1 MEKDREIADF
11 EAKMKKV
18 EFKHARELK
27 ELKVAKERFEAL
39 LKDEKSKADKFSRQ
53 AHEHADQNKVLELRW
68 SELKKEKEK
77 ELADVQNK
85 YNALKDEVRSY

>member
-27 ELKVAKERFEAL
+27 ELKVAKERF
-39 LKDEKSKADKFSRQ
+39 
-53 AHEHADQNKVLELRW
+53 
-68 SELKKEKEK
+68 
-77 ELADVQNK
+77 
-85 YNALKDEVRSY
+85 

>member
-18 EFKHARELK
+18 DFRHARELK

-39 LKDEKSKADKFSRQ
+39 LKDEKSRADKFSRQ
-53 AHEHADQNKVLELRW
+53 AQEHQGQNKIL
-68 SELKKEKEK
+68 
-77 ELADVQNK
+77 
-85 YNALKDEVRSY
+85 